1 VSNIDSSLCKDY
13 SSLCLVD
20 VCIDWD
26 LRFLFVVKVTQ
37 LRQMAGHIVPVI
49 LILLFRSSVEVA
61 GSSCIVQHGEVSQVW
76 ETGGDSLD
84 KNGEVSDLVFVH
96 PQDL

>member
-1 VSNIDSSLCKDY
+1 MVVICSYY
-13 SSLCLVD
+13 STLGLNPILV
-20 VCIDWD
+20 
-26 LRFLFVVKVTQ
+26 L
-37 LRQMAGHIVPVI
+37 PVI
-49 LILLFRSSVEVA
+49 LILPFRSSVEVA

>member
-1 VSNIDSSLCKDY
+1 MVVICSYY
-13 SSLCLVD
+13 STLGLNPILV
-20 VCIDWD
+20 
-26 LRFLFVVKVTQ
+26 L
-37 LRQMAGHIVPVI
+37 PVI
-49 LILLFRSSVEVA
+49 LILLFRSSIEVA

-76 ETGGDSLD
+76 EAGGDSLD